1 MVAYRFCRP
10 DDIPLL
16 VRAVNECYLVH
27 HPELS
32 PLTVDAF
39 RREMKELDVWPSN
52 SMVALADGDAEPLAV
67 LIGTKRP
74 DEVLVHRLGT
84 RPGHLRRGHA
94 RHLVTSLSQ
103 KLAVLGP
110 ERLVAE
116 VPADD
121 PVVNAFF
128 TAVGWS
134 REAELVD
141 RRRAMPRGSE
151 QPIPEDLVIPVTV
164 AELEGAGALGENP
177 DAAWGRR
184 LATLRARADH
194 LVGAAVAT
202 PDQVEAYVIAE
213 PPGEGSV
220 EPLDVLAAGC
230 RDPLRADFLLGL
242 LFRWLSHTARRPLRI
257 PRLAPGE
264 LPAEVL
270 GAAGFERDK
279 VWRRYAGEARPL

>member
-16 VRAVNECYLVH
+16 VRAVNECFVVH
-27 HPELS
+27 SPELNQIS
-32 PLTVDAF
+32 VDDF
-39 RREMKELDVWPSN
+39 RREMKELDVWPSS
-52 SMVALADGDAEPLAV
+52 SMVALADGAAEPLAV

-74 DEVLVHRLGT
+74 EEVLVHRIGT
-84 RPGHLRRGHA
+84 RPDHLRQGLG

-110 ERLVAE
+110 ERLTVE

-128 TAVGWS
+128 RALGWS
-134 REAELVD
+134 REGELVD
-141 RRRAMPRGSE
+141 RLRAMPRGDE
-151 QPIPEDLVIPVTV
+151 QPVPEDLVIPVTV
-164 AELEGAGALGENP
+164 SELEAAGVLADRPE
-177 DAAWGRR
+177 AAWERR
-184 LATLRARADH
+184 LATIRARAEG

-202 PDQVEAYVIAE
+202 PDRVEAWLLAE

-220 EPLDVLAAGC
+220 DPLDVLTAGC
-230 RDPLRADFLLGL
+230 RDPQRADFLLGL
-242 LFRWLSHTARRPLRI
+242 LFRWLSHSARRPLRI
-257 PRLAPGE
+257 PRLAAGE

-270 GAAGFERDK
+270 AAAGFERGK
-279 VWRRYAGEARPL
+279 AWLRYAGRARPL